1 MRRLRFTAKEARM
14 NNIEGNN
21 LTTFFP
27 QQKNGTQIEKMP
39 QSAFPLS
46 NNQERQQELDALA
59 KNDAKVRIPD
69 AIRDFSKIKKAVDQ
83 AAPINKQAQVAD
95 LKQKIAAGEYKID
108 YDALADKILQSEYWL
123 IISARRFEKK

>member
-1 MRRLRFTAKEARM
+1 M

-27 QQKNGTQIEKMP
+27 ANKNENLIEKTRHTTLP
-39 QSAFPLS
+39 AT

-59 KNDAKVRIPD
+59 KKDAKVRIPD

-83 AAPINKQAQVAD
+83 APPINQQEKIAD
-95 LKQKIAAGEYKID
+95 LRRKIAAGEYKID
-108 YDALADKILQSEYWL
+108 YDALADKILTSEY
-123 IISARRFEKK
+123 

>member
-1 MRRLRFTAKEARM
+1 M
-14 NNIEGNN
+14 NNIEGSN

-27 QQKNGTQIEKMP
+27 QQKNDNQIAKMP
-39 QSAFPLS
+39 QSTLPLS

-83 AAPINKQAQVAD
+83 APPIDKRAQIAD
-95 LKQKIAAGEYKID
+95 LKRQIAAGEYKID
-108 YDALADKILQSEYWL
+108 YDALADKIIHSEY
-123 IISARRFEKK
+123 

>member
-1 MRRLRFTAKEARM
+1 M

-27 QQKNGTQIEKMP
+27 QQRNENQIEKMP
-39 QSAFPLS
+39 QSTFPLG

-59 KNDAKVRIPD
+59 KKDAKVRIPD

-83 AAPINKQAQVAD
+83 APALDKQAQVAD
-95 LKQKIAAGEYKID
+95 LKRKIAAGEYKID
-108 YDALADKILQSEYWL
+108 YDALADKIIGSEY
-123 IISARRFEKK
+123 

>member
-1 MRRLRFTAKEARM
+1 M

-108 YDALADKILQSEYWL
+108 YDALADKILQSEY
-123 IISARRFEKK
+123 